1 MTAIELPATSPG
13 NAWLRRLDD
22 VTIRVGDWLN
32 PILVKEARQ
41 ALKSRQFL
49 ITFSLLLVAAWGWT
63 ATAIL
68 MLMPRIY
75 YVPSGQTLLIG
86 YYLVLAVPM
95 LLVVP
100 LAAHRSLAAEVDDGT
115 LDLLSVTSLSP
126 MQIITGKLASAAL
139 QMMLYFVALFPCV
152 AFSYV
157 LRGVD
162 LPSIVGMLG
171 LTIAVGILLTVFG
184 LFLAALPKSRAG
196 QLGMLVGML
205 IIEMIAQYAVAMLA
219 IEIIQGGFFGEIDV
233 RFIANT
239 VIIIGITATAAL
251 VLLRAAAAELSPPS
265 ENRSTPIRK
274 ALIWHQSAVVSW
286 LIYYLLEPRSSNVGL
301 IIAIC
306 YMSAFWTL
314 VGGLMVSESSILTP
328 RVRREMPATFLER
341 AWSTWMT
348 PGPAT
353 GLVYAVLS
361 YFTFCVTVLFV
372 TVLAPNNVT
381 NAGGMMVVVPFAD
394 PVPLMMTF
402 GGYMMLI
409 LTLTRLMM
417 ALIRKRTPTQPAV
430 GLAVMV
436 IVGGFLAVTP
446 YSVALWWNEF
456 RGLDWT
462 YWQVT
467 NWAWTIGLL
476 FSGTLPPAASFVVL
490 TIGAITWGLALV
502 TMGQRVLPLRVAT
515 PQRVLE
521 EDRPMLLAEADPLG
535 QPDPVAPVDPLG
547 YEEPLPG
554 AVEP

>member
-115 LDLLSVTSLSP
+115 LDLLSVTSLSA

-274 ALIWHQSAVVSW
+274 ALIWHQSAVVCW
-286 LIYYLLEPRSSNVGL
+286 LIYYLLEPRSSNMGL
-301 IIAIC
+301 VIAIC
-306 YMSAFWTL
+306 YMSVFWTL

-361 YFTFCVTVLFV
+361 YFTFCVTVLLV
-372 TVLAPNNVT
+372 TVLAPNNVAI
-381 NAGGMMVVVPFAD
+381 AGGIMVAVPFAD

-446 YSVALWWNEF
+446 YSLALWWNEF
-456 RGLDWT
+456 RGLDWS
-462 YWQVT
+462 YWQLT

-490 TIGAITWGLALV
+490 TIGAITWGLAVV

-521 EDRPMLLAEADPLG
+521 EDRPALLAEADPLG
-535 QPDPVAPVDPLG
+535 QPDPLAPVDPLG